1 MLSVARYVLSV
12 FLLCVQKHFFLR
24 KGGNVTSSVPI
35 VFWYI
40 FVLVVSFGVR
50 DLCAGS
56 ECEGHKTV
64 QFSSFLVFRVK
75 FDGVRV

>member
-1 MLSVARYVLSV
+1 MLFAIAQVVTMQRLGLVL
-12 FLLCVQKHFFLR
+12 
-24 KGGNVTSSVPI
+24 GVTSSVPI

-64 QFSSFLVFRVK
+64 QFFFVF
-75 FDGVRV
+75 GI

>member
-1 MLSVARYVLSV
+1 M
-12 FLLCVQKHFFLR
+12 
-24 KGGNVTSSVPI
+24 NVTSSVPI

-56 ECEGHKTV
+56 EGEGHKTV
-64 QFSSFLVFRVK
+64 QFFFRFWYLELSLTESESSAEVK
-75 FDGVRV
+75 

>member
-1 MLSVARYVLSV
+1 MRTET
-12 FLLCVQKHFFLR
+12 FFLR

-50 DLCAGS
+50 DLCVGS

-64 QFSSFLVFRVK
+64 QFFSFLVFRVK